1 MNISKVDKSLR
12 IEIKQLIKIGIQNGH
27 LSRTT
32 VIHLL
37 LGKNRPDD
45 YSLVCKFMQE
55 NGVNFIDEDVE
66 WDLDLDLDLD
76 LKVDNNLTVA
86 SQPFDSTKIN
96 IAQKPLSVEGLVKR
110 LKFSEIDLNTGFQR
124 KSGLWDQKTK
134 SQLIESLMLR
144 IPLPVF
150 YFDGTNDEKWL
161 VIDGLQRLSTFYDF
175 FISKT
180 LVLEGME
187 YFTDFSG
194 CTYNDIPRIYI
205 RRMEETQLFLYIIQP
220 GTPFNVK
227 YNIFKRINT
236 PGLKL
241 EPQEI
246 RHALYQG
253 KSTILLKKLAESEAF
268 EDTTGGSI
276 SNERMLG
283 CEFALRFLAFKSLG
297 IEVYGNYGKL
307 DLFLN
312 EAMDHINKM
321 DDNSIRKY
329 EKCFYNGL
337 KNSNLIFGNYTF
349 RRISSVKGGRK
360 NPINVA
366 LFESWMLALCDLDEN
381 NMNKLISNREKLM
394 GNFIKKLEDK
404 TFNYDISSGK
414 SIAVERRIDTISKLV
429 EGVIKK

>member
-1 MNISKVDKSLR
+1 MSQFNIDKSLK
-12 IEIKQLIKIGIQNGH
+12 IEIDQLIKIALQNGH

-37 LGKNRPDD
+37 LGKKRVND
-45 YSLVCKFMQE
+45 YSLVYTYMQE

-66 WDLDLDLDLD
+66 LDSGTNDR
-76 LKVDNNLTVA
+76 DNNLDVV

-96 IAQKPLSVEGLVKR
+96 IAQKSLSVEGLVKR

-124 KSGLWDQKTK
+124 KSGLWDAATK

-150 YFDGTNDEKWL
+150 YFDGTIDEKWL
-161 VIDGLQRLSTFYDF
+161 IIDGLQRLSTFDDF
-175 FISKT
+175 FNTKK
-180 LVLEGME
+180 LVLEGLE
-187 YFTDFSG
+187 YFTDYIG
-194 CTYNDIPRIYI
+194 CTYDDIPRTYT

-220 GTPFNVK
+220 GAPFNVK
-227 YNIFKRINT
+227 FNIFKRINT

-253 KSTILLKKLAESEAF
+253 KSTALLKQLAESEEFKA
-268 EDTTGGSI
+268 TTGSSI

-283 CEFALRFLAFKSLG
+283 CEFVLRFLAFKSLG
-297 IEVYGNYGKL
+297 VEKYDNYNGKL

-312 EAMDHINKM
+312 EAMEHINKM
-321 DDNSIRKY
+321 DDHSINKY
-329 EKCFYNGL
+329 ENYFFSGL
-337 KNSNLIFGNYTF
+337 EMSNRIFKDYAF
-349 RRISSVKGGRK
+349 RRISSIKGGRK

-366 LFESWMLALCDLDEN
+366 LFESWMLALCDLNRDEI
-381 NMNKLISNREKLM
+381 KRLISRREDLLRKFTEKL
-394 GNFIKKLEDK
+394 KDK

-414 SIAVERRIDTISKLV
+414 RIAVKRRIDSISKLV
-429 EGVIKK
+429 KEVLKSD